1 MLALAFCLAWQ
12 ALHAAQPSWILIDTA
27 QQTLSVMQGDAP
39 AMRLFDIAIGRYG
52 ATAEKR
58 QGDNMTPLGRFRIN
72 DIRRSD
78 TFHRFVALDGCPD
91 LFDQLELLFAPP
103 MQTLS
108 KGHGLLRAQSARP
121 RIAVTSV
128 GSFEA
133 SYVPSVSDFDRL
145 DPRFRLPPD
154 VWSQLP
160 RYQDYGF
167 AVFKLKAGD
176 AKVHP
181 MALWFE
187 TRDDQRLFFPTV
199 HVHDGRVHAQA
210 DFDHKLYW
218 ETATPT
224 ADTSTEGAAWFEDPE
239 TEALRVP
246 DAIKARAPSVF
257 GDGLV
262 RRRVMRGPFPN
273 EDQWADA
280 TSPAPA

>member
-1 MLALAFCLAWQ
+1 MISPAARVTRAPLSLLGRALAALRGRPAVRVSGTSIYVRAEGSRQLVVYAMSLA
-12 ALHAAQPSWILIDTA
+12 S
-27 QQTLSVMQGDAP
+27 
-39 AMRLFDIAIGRYG
+39 
-52 ATAEKR
+52 
-58 QGDNMTPLGRFRIN
+58 
-72 DIRRSD
+72 RSD
-78 TFHRFVALDGCPD
+78 AAMILPLPVRPGTPEDEAHRFVALDGCPD

-181 MALWFE
+181 MALWFD